1 MKRRNRK
8 KAFDCAHHVFDTSLV
23 TSDPYPMYDTEDYC
37 KIGKYNDFTDIFELH
52 PCETCT
58 KFCAS
63 RPMIRK
69 KREDDK
75 RIRELLRRDEK
86 CYNEVFR
93 QGLWEQ
99 DGIDNNVIE
108 ALNEFTD
115 F

>member
-8 KAFDCAHHVFDTSLV
+8 KAFACSHYSSERILV
-23 TSDPYPMYDTEDYC
+23 DNVPYNMYGVDIYC
-37 KIGKYNDFTDIFELH
+37 KLGKFNESKDADM
-52 PCETCT
+52 CETCT

-99 DGIDNNVIE
+99 DGIDNDVIE